1 MSGGAIAVISA
12 ATSSTAIAVAAAAH
26 RRMLAEEEKMTAYKS
41 DDLEGWEFKIVR
53 SNTSKFKKY
62 EVVKQIC
69 DEEARAGWELVEKFD
84 DNRLRFKRRV
94 EKRANDQYLD
104 VDPYRTQIGIGGGQ
118 IGALIAGAIL
128 LTVGVVLFVVMM
140 FAR

>member
-1 MSGGAIAVISA
+1 MSAGAMVAISA
-12 ATSSTAIAVAAAAH
+12 AAAAY
-26 RRMLAEEEKMTAYKS
+26 RRMLAEEEKMTAYNS

-69 DEEARAGWELVEKFD
+69 DEESRAGWELVEKFD
-84 DNRLRFKRRV
+84 NNRLRFKRRV
-94 EKRANDQYLD
+94 EKRADDQYLD
-104 VDPYRTQIGIGGGQ
+104 TDPYRTQVGIGGGQ
-118 IGALIAGAIL
+118 VGALIAGAIL
-128 LTVGVVLFVVMM
+128 LTAGVVLFVVMM